1 MLQLLLVEIL
11 EKVKEGEEIVISKKE
26 KYMML
31 ILRLNPTLK
40 NYIMPEMK
48 IFIPK
53 VLSNQER

>member
-1 MLQLLLVEIL
+1 VEIL